1 MDPTKAAIKSVLV
14 DPRYVD
20 AAIIILGENQTR
32 DELQSQHTHHHN
44 GVGFSACYGKT
55 GTRLYEL
62 VTGIQTRTGQKKWQP
77 KSLSHPAADRIFAR
91 QVTNYGLTSA
101 EELGRY
107 IATHHWRQLEDL
119 LDPTVS
125 IPTLPTEAEPKTIVV
140 VPDSKEVKTVVLRG
154 VTIRKTTPKALQIV
168 WDGRLVWLPKSRTKL
183 AEGGGGLVVP
193 LWLAKKN
200 GLEVECENV

>member
-1 MDPTKAAIKSVLV
+1 MDPTKEAIKAVLV

-44 GVGFSACYGKT
+44 GIGFSACYGKT

-62 VTGIQTRTGQKKWQP
+62 VTGIQTRTGKKKWAP
-77 KSLSHPAADRIFAR
+77 KSLSNTAADRIFAR

-101 EELGRY
+101 EDLGRY
-107 IATHHWRQLEDL
+107 IATHHWRQLEAI
-119 LDPTVS
+119 LDPNFVPPQLT
-125 IPTLPTEAEPKTIVV
+125 TENEAKP
-140 VPDSKEVKTVVLRG
+140 EVKKPETVVLRG
-154 VTIRKTTPKALQIV
+154 VTIRNSTSKALQIV
-168 WDGRLVWLPKSRTKL
+168 WDGRLVWLPKSQVRM

-193 LWLAKKN
+193 QWLAKNKKL
-200 GLEVECENV
+200 GGITA

>member
-91 QVTNYGLTSA
+91 QVTNYGLSSA

-125 IPTLPTEAEPKTIVV
+125 IPTLPNKAEKAKVEKP
-140 VPDSKEVKTVVLRG
+140 PAKTVVLRG
-154 VTIRKTTPKALQIV
+154 VTVRRTTPKALQIV